1 MSNED
6 GILLQEPTPEP
17 REQGEEVPL
26 HDRSFL
32 FVEFL
37 QHDSVRMKHL
47 QLHNVTPLQ
56 LLALASYLEVEGKN
70 ALLKERQDQ
79 EVAVARQQ
87 GLDLSNLSQ

>member
-1 MSNED
+1 MNNDE
-6 GILLQEPTPEP
+6 GVLLQEPTSEP
-17 REQGEEVPL
+17 REQGDDVPL

-32 FVEFL
+32 FIEFV

-56 LLALASYLEVEGKN
+56 LLAFASYLEVEGKN

-87 GLDLSNLSQ
+87 GLDLSNLK